1 MAYGHQESGK
11 DLKQINKKG
20 KKYCSQKLLQE

>member
-11 DLKQINKKG
+11 DLKQINKKA
-20 KKYCSQKLLQE
+20 KRHCAQKLLPE